1 MYTNRWYKLLYDSFI
16 AAISAARPADILPA
30 HLPPPPAGKI
40 IIVGAGKAAGGMA
53 LAAERH
59 YSPQTRL
66 CGAVVIPHGAPL
78 PPLSRIR
85 ALSAAHPLP
94 DADSVRAA
102 KLLLGEVA
110 RAGADDLVVGLFSGG
125 GSSLLGAPI
134 TILGKPPEL
143 LLNANRQVI
152 HDLLHAGADV
162 REINILRRHLS
173 IVLGGRM
180 AMACRAPALVLLMSD
195 VVGDQPADIASG
207 PFAADNSTC
216 ADVLAILAKYAIH
229 CPQELRR
236 MLENGIAETP
246 KGDFRHVENR
256 VIATSAQSL
265 SAAEKCL
272 RAGGVC
278 TVINGGICAGS
289 ADDLAAEHQRQLL
302 AHRHL
307 PHPLALISS
316 GEASAAVRGTG
327 SGGANTEFAL
337 AMWQRGVADIILS
350 GDTDGIDGNQQAAG
364 AIFGAA
370 EREQAAAMNLS
381 AADYWDDSNSGGFF
395 GRLNALIET
404 GPTGV
409 NVNDYRVCL
418 VVKE

>member
-66 CGAVVIPHGAPL
+66 GGAVVIPHGAPL

-94 DADSVRAA
+94 DAGSVRAA

-110 RAGADDLVVGLFSGG
+110 KAGADDLVVGLFSGG
-125 GSSLLGAPI
+125 GSSLLGAP
-134 TILGKPPEL
+134 LAGL
-143 LLNANRQVI
+143 RLDANRRMMQN
-152 HDLLHAGADV
+152 LLHAGADV
-162 REINILRRHLS
+162 REINIVRRHLS
-173 IVLGGRM
+173 PALGGRM
-180 AMACRAPALVLLMSD
+180 AMVCHAPALVLLMSD

-216 ADVLAILAKYAIH
+216 ADVLAVLARYAIH
-229 CPQELRR
+229 CPPALWR
-236 MLENGIAETP
+236 MLENGSAETP
-246 KGDFRHVENR
+246 KGGFRHVENR

-265 SAAEKCL
+265 TAAEKCL
-272 RAGGVC
+272 RAGGVR
-278 TVINGGICAGS
+278 TVVNGGICAGS

-337 AMWQRGVADIILS
+337 AMWRRGVADIILS

-364 AIFGAA
+364 AIFGKS

-395 GRLNALIET
+395 GRLTALIET

-418 VVKE
+418 VVKDKK

>member
-110 RAGADDLVVGLFSGG
+110 KAGADDLVVGLFSGG
-125 GSSLLGAPI
+125 GSSLLGAP
-134 TILGKPPEL
+134 LAGFRL
-143 LLNANRQVI
+143 DANRRMMQN
-152 HDLLHAGADV
+152 LLHAGADV
-162 REINILRRHLS
+162 REINIVRRHLS
-173 IVLGGRM
+173 PALGGRM
-180 AMACRAPALVLLMSD
+180 AMVCHAPALVLLMSD

-216 ADVLAILAKYAIH
+216 A
-229 CPQELRR
+229 
-236 MLENGIAETP
+236 
-246 KGDFRHVENR
+246 
-256 VIATSAQSL
+256 
-265 SAAEKCL
+265 
-272 RAGGVC
+272 
-278 TVINGGICAGS
+278 
-289 ADDLAAEHQRQLL
+289 
-302 AHRHL
+302 
-307 PHPLALISS
+307 
-316 GEASAAVRGTG
+316 
-327 SGGANTEFAL
+327 
-337 AMWQRGVADIILS
+337 
-350 GDTDGIDGNQQAAG
+350 
-364 AIFGAA
+364 
-370 EREQAAAMNLS
+370 
-381 AADYWDDSNSGGFF
+381 
-395 GRLNALIET
+395 
-404 GPTGV
+404 
-409 NVNDYRVCL
+409 
-418 VVKE
+418 